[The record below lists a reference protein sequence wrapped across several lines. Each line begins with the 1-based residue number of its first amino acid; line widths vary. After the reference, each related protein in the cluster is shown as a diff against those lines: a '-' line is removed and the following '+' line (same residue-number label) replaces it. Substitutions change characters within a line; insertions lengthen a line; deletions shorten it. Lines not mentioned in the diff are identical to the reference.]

1 MARLLVIG
9 TGLIGGSFAAAM
21 RRAGSFDAF
30 VGYDNDRATLTHAVE
45 LGLVDSVVDDPC
57 SAAGVATAVLVA
69 VPPSAV
75 AAMVAR
81 VAAVAPRV
89 PIFDVGSVKGSVVEA
104 LRAGGP
110 LPTQF
115 VPCHPMA
122 GTADSGPAAAD
133 AALFAGRK
141 VIVTPEPETDAGAV
155 AKVSDWWRAAG
166 AVVATTSCAVHDEM
180 VALTS
185 HLPHLLAYTFMDWLS
200 APHAAAVAEFAGPGL
215 RDFTRIAGSDPSL
228 WREIFAANC
237 SALLAELDGW
247 SARATH
253 VAELL
258 RAERFDELEALLA
271 RARTAQRALVD
282 GR

>member
-1 MARLLVIG
+1 MKRLLVIG
-9 TGLIGGSFAAAM
+9 TGLIGSSFAAAM

-30 VGYDNDRATLTHAVE
+30 VGYDTEVMTRQRAVA
-45 LGLVDSVVDDPC
+45 LGLFESAVDDPC
-57 SAAGVATAVLVA
+57 AAAGSAAAVLVA

-81 VAAVAPRV
+81 VAAAAPGV

-104 LRAGGP
+104 LRADGA
-110 LPTQF
+110 LPRQF

-133 AALFAGRK
+133 PALFAGRT
-141 VIVTPEPETDAGAV
+141 VIVTPEPETDAGVV
-155 AKVSDWWRAAG
+155 AQVSDWWRAAG
-166 AVVATTSCAVHDEM
+166 ASVATTSCAVHDEM

-185 HLPHLLAYTFMDWLS
+185 HLPHLLAFTFMDWLIE
-200 APHAAAVAEFAGPGL
+200 PHAAAAADFAGPGL

-228 WREIFAANC
+228 WREIFAANR

-247 SARATH
+247 STRVAH

-258 RAERFDELEALLA
+258 RADRFNEIEALLE
-271 RARTAQRALVD
+271 RARSAQRALAD
-282 GR
+282 RQ

>member
-9 TGLIGGSFAAAM
+9 TGLIGSSFAAAM

-30 VGYDNDRATLTHAVE
+30 VGYDTDLATQQRAVE
-45 LGLVDSVVDDPC
+45 LGFVDSAVDDPC
-57 SAAGVATAVLVA
+57 VAAGSAAAVLVA
-69 VPPSAV
+69 VPPSVV

-81 VAAVAPRV
+81 VAAAAPGV
-89 PIFDVGSVKGSVVEA
+89 PVFDVGSVKGRVIEA
-104 LRAGGP
+104 LRADGA
-110 LPTQF
+110 LPDHF

-122 GTADSGPAAAD
+122 GTADSGPTAAD
-133 AALFAGRK
+133 AALFAGRR

-155 AKVSDWWRAAG
+155 ARVSDWWRAAG
-166 AVVATTSCAVHDEM
+166 AIVATTSCAVHDEM

-200 APHAAAVAEFAGPGL
+200 APHAAEAADFAGPGL

-228 WREIFAANC
+228 WREIFAANR
-237 SALLAELDGW
+237 SALMAELNGW
-247 SARATH
+247 SARAAH

-258 RAERFDELEALLA
+258 RAERFDELETLLA
-271 RARTAQRALVD
+271 RARSAQRALAD